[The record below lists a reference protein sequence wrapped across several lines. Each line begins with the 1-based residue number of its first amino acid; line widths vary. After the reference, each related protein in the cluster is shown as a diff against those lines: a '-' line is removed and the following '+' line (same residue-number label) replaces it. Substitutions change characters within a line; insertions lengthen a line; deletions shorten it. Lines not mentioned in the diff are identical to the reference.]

1 MNKLVSMLLPEVSNR
16 NGNKSYICI
25 QPPDEN
31 GEVVVLKVSGE
42 ESTGEFSGILHNKI
56 VASGTP

>member
-1 MNKLVSMLLPEVSNR
+1 MLLPEVLNR

-25 QPPDEN
+25 QLPDET